1 MAKLVLIKIISQRKL
16 ANKNKNILFFSWLV
30 LRIGQTREKAWVPGR
45 DFLA

>member
-30 LRIGQTREKAWVPGR
+30 LRIGQTREKAWVPWYR
-45 DFLA
+45 P